1 MEKLKDA
8 VWKTWL
14 RSVKSGMGSD
24 SPYTY
29 VRQYGF
35 TGDFAGLDKH
45 FKDSMEIA
53 GALEELQ
60 EKVCMKCGR
69 EWWEHCPVDMGGL
82 DCPPV
87 S

>member
-29 VRQYGF
+29 VREYGF
-35 TGDFAGLDKH
+35 TGHFAGLGKH
-45 FKDSMEIA
+45 FKDPMEIA
-53 GALEELQ
+53 GALADVLDETS
-60 EKVCMKCGR
+60 
-69 EWWEHCPVDMGGL
+69 L
-82 DCPPV
+82 DCER
-87 S
+87 